1 MSACGVLKT
10 KNPTGG
16 ARYHEC
22 RMLCS
27 LIGWYHGYLPQELTH
42 FFTIYFSIQN
52 DIKFM
57 FSKFMIN
64 VMIIKSNLILHI
76 FIYMYG
82 GSVELLLV
90 THHAHEEIQLT

>member
-1 MSACGVLKT
+1 
-10 KNPTGG
+10 
-16 ARYHEC
+16 
-22 RMLCS
+22 
-27 LIGWYHGYLPQELTH
+27 
-42 FFTIYFSIQN
+42 
-52 DIKFM
+52 M

-64 VMIIKSNLILHI
+64 VMIIKSNLMLHM